1 MPLTLHLAANST
13 TTAMLLRLRELLEL
27 HPGAAPVVLAF
38 TENGQEIA
46 RIKAHDDYCVRVSDE
61 LLARIEGVIGQ
72 K

>member
-1 MPLTLHLAANST
+1 
-13 TTAMLLRLRELLEL
+13 MLLRLRELLEL

-38 TENGQEIA
+38 TENRQEIV

-61 LLARIEGVIGQ
+61 LLARVEGIIGQ